1 MSHAVSGFWDDLV
14 RCIFGRGSCRERI
27 DHFARSG
34 IVQFLPGLM
43 LDGIR
48 IVLQPLDMAFQQVVF
63 LPQALQLALQ
73 RLRILPF
80 LLIDRKPILSEDDV
94 IAQPNCEYGSSRCG
108 DLSPAA
114 VSPSVQT
121 HDDGLLCLYAR

>member
-1 MSHAVSGFWDDLV
+1 MQL
-14 RCIFGRGSCRERI
+14 
-27 DHFARSG
+27 
-34 IVQFLPGLM
+34 LPSLM

-63 LPQALQLALQ
+63 LPQALQLTLE
-73 RLRILPF
+73 RLRILPL
-80 LLIDRKPILSEDDV
+80 LLIDREAVLSEDDV
-94 IAQPNCEYGSSRCG
+94 ITQPNCEYGSSRCG